1 MPGTPAPAVPPASDS
16 SSGTATA
23 SPVAPGGGLVR
34 RIGLFQATAINM
46 SQMVGVGP
54 FITIPLMVVA
64 FGGPQAII
72 GWIAGALLALVD
84 GLVWAELGASLPG
97 SGGTYVYLREAFQY
111 RSGRLM
117 PFLFVWTAMIFIP
130 LIMSTGVVGLV
141 SYLQYLWPGM
151 TSLQGDFVGLGVVLA
166 VVLLLWRKVESI
178 AKLSVVMWAV
188 MLIAV
193 VCLIIASYTHFNAA
207 QAFDWPAHAIQ
218 LTHGSFWI
226 AFASGLTIGIYDY
239 LGYNT
244 ASYMGAEVKQPG
256 RVMPRAIVFSITA
269 VMCIYLVMQIGVLG
283 VVNWHDMLNTDS
295 AAYSS
300 VASVVLEKTWG
311 HTAAQVV
318 TGLILVTAF
327 ASVFAGLLGGSRV
340 PYDAARDRVFFKQF
354 ARLHPKHR
362 FPVLGLVAMGL
373 VTAAGFLL
381 GRLTS
386 LTTLIDL
393 LTTVMV
399 IVQSL
404 AQVLAVTVLRKRQPE
419 LRRPY
424 KMWLYPLPGILAGV
438 GWLVIYGFAD
448 KASPGFHPIEWSLAW
463 VAAGCLAFVFWSRF
477 EKLWPFG
484 PQVVREEYL
493 EAQRQERQT
502 VGVG

>member
-1 MPGTPAPAVPPASDS
+1 MAGS
-16 SSGTATA
+16 
-23 SPVAPGGGLVR
+23 GGLVR

-141 SYLQYLWPGM
+141 SYLQFLWPGM
-151 TSLQGDFVGLGVVLA
+151 THLQGDVVGLGVVLA
-166 VVLLLWRKVESI
+166 VVVLLWRKVESI
-178 AKLSVVMWAV
+178 GRISVVMWSV
-188 MLIAV
+188 MLAAV
-193 VCLIIASYTHFNAA
+193 ACVIIASYTHFNAS

-226 AFASGLTIGIYDY
+226 GFASGLTIGIYDY

-244 ASYMGAEVKQPG
+244 ASYMGAEIRQPG
-256 RVMPRAIVFSITA
+256 RVMPRAVVFSIIA

-283 VVNWHDMLNTDS
+283 VVDWHQMLDTHS

-300 VASVVLEKTWG
+300 VASVVLERTWG

-354 ARLHPKHR
+354 GTLHPKHR
-362 FPVLGLVAMGL
+362 FPVLGLVTMGV

-404 AQVLAVTVLRKRQPE
+404 AQVLAVTVLRRRQPN
-419 LRRPY
+419 LSRPY
-424 KMWLYPLPGILAGV
+424 RMWLYPAPGILAGV

-448 KASPGFHPIEWSLAW
+448 QASPGFHPIEWSLAW
-463 VAAGCLAFVFWSRF
+463 VAAGCLAFLCWSRL

-484 PQVVREEYL
+484 PEEIREEYL
-493 EAQRQERQT
+493 DAQRQQQPVS
-502 VGVG
+502 VG